1 MRRENCYMAFMLR
14 RLLVLLL
21 VVSVVS
27 LGLPTFANAG
37 HTNHEAMSQTMGHDC
52 VCPPGH
58 DMPASDDSDS
68 CALTLGCLMNCATA
82 QPVASL
88 DASVPPD
95 PGPTL
100 SALGAVISETIVS
113 SSYPP
118 FRPPSL

>member
-1 MRRENCYMAFMLR
+1 MLR
-14 RLLVLLL
+14 RLLVFLL

-27 LGLPTFANAG
+27 LGLPTFAHAGNAK
-37 HTNHEAMSQTMGHDC
+37 HEAMSQTMGHDC

-58 DMPASDDSDS
+58 DMPASDQSDS
-68 CALTLGCLMNCATA
+68 CAPTLGCLMHCATA

-95 PGPTL
+95 PVPTL